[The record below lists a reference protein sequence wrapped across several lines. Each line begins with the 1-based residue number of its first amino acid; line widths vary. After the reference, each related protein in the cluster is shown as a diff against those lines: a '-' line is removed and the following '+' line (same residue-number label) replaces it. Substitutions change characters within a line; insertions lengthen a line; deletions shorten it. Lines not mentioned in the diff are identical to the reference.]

1 MNMEDYYGDHF
12 QDHGLRGKYPTVV
25 RRAVGL
31 GWWMYSALD
40 FWRCWMI
47 YWNALHSGGS
57 WNEPSTEH
65 DICKS
70 CGKEITRRD
79 SVEVH
84 FQQIFSLR
92 SMVWCSDWPRSS
104 SERVQRVTRGS
115 RGEKVNLN
123 PRYVRQVIRYSS
135 SWSKIGWFQTKH
147 AQHLFSWSLNKLS
160 VWPSVWPTTLESCR
174 LLKKAQFPVINGHVR
189 NRFIGGTYHI

>member
-1 MNMEDYYGDHF
+1 
-12 QDHGLRGKYPTVV
+12 
-25 RRAVGL
+25 
-31 GWWMYSALD
+31 
-40 FWRCWMI
+40 
-47 YWNALHSGGS
+47 
-57 WNEPSTEH
+57 
-65 DICKS
+65 
-70 CGKEITRRD
+70 
-79 SVEVH
+79 VEVH

-160 VWPSVWPTTLESCR
+160 VWP
-174 LLKKAQFPVINGHVR
+174 QFDPQHSKVAGSSKRRSFQLSIIGHVR
-189 NRFIGGTYHI
+189 NLNWRYLPNIRPSCRP